1 MQTHVVFS
9 TPAVEADIEKLF
21 ILSKLCLMKCLCMT
35 LPLLLPY
42 YHCYVVNVAGA
53 RGCLHASHFCYLM
66 AQLEF
71 GVFSHKSS
79 KIVLLG
85 SSHFKPFVEFATNEA
100 IQMTEIYIYA
110 CQLAEHEFN
119 VPQFQVPVP

>member
-1 MQTHVVFS
+1 M
-9 TPAVEADIEKLF
+9 
-21 ILSKLCLMKCLCMT
+21 
-35 LPLLLPY
+35 LLYLTF
-42 YHCYVVNVAGA
+42 AGA

-71 GVFSHKSS
+71 GLFSRKSS

-85 SSHFKPFVEFATNEA
+85 SSHLKPFVEFATNEA

-110 CQLAEHEFN
+110 RQLAGHEFN
-119 VPQFQVPVP
+119 VPHFQVIVRSLSSKIKEF

>member
-1 MQTHVVFS
+1 
-9 TPAVEADIEKLF
+9 
-21 ILSKLCLMKCLCMT
+21 
-35 LPLLLPY
+35 
-42 YHCYVVNVAGA
+42 
-53 RGCLHASHFCYLM
+53 M

-85 SSHFKPFVEFATNEA
+85 SSHLKPFLEFASNEA

-119 VPQFQVPVP
+119 VPQFQVIVHYFAKLSNYEIILKY

>member
-1 MQTHVVFS
+1 MAFLH
-9 TPAVEADIEKLF
+9 PCIGADIEKLF
-21 ILSKLCLMKCLCMT
+21 LLSKLCVMKYLCMT
-35 LPLLLPY
+35 LPLPSPY
-42 YHCYVVNVAGA
+42 YHCCVVNVAGA

-85 SSHFKPFVEFATNEA
+85 SSHFKPFVEFATNES

>member
-1 MQTHVVFS
+1 MWHFC
-9 TPAVEADIEKLF
+9 TPVVEADKENLF
-21 ILSKLCLMKCLCMT
+21 ILSKLCVMKFLCMI
-35 LPLLLPY
+35 LPLPY
-42 YHCYVVNVAGA
+42 YHCCVVNVAGA

-119 VPQFQVPVP
+119 VPQFQVPVR

>member
-1 MQTHVVFS
+1 VAFLHPCS
-9 TPAVEADIEKLF
+9 GADIEKLF
-21 ILSKLCLMKCLCMT
+21 ILSKLCVTKCLCMT
-35 LPLLLPY
+35 LPLPY
-42 YHCYVVNVAGA
+42 YHFCVVNVAGA

-66 AQLEF
+66 AQLDF

-119 VPQFQVPVP
+119 VSQFQVLFLDYLQN

>member
-1 MQTHVVFS
+1 M
-9 TPAVEADIEKLF
+9 
-21 ILSKLCLMKCLCMT
+21 
-35 LPLLLPY
+35 LLYL
-42 YHCYVVNVAGA
+42 NFAGA

-71 GVFSHKSS
+71 GLFSRKSS

-85 SSHFKPFVEFATNEA
+85 SSHLKPFIEFATNEA

-110 CQLAEHEFN
+110 RQLAEQEFN
-119 VPQFQVPVP
+119 VPQFQVPVHSLSCKIK